1 MDYIL
6 RTIHPRMSQ
15 QSQSHPVSDGTS
27 GGNRGKRRRFLAG
40 ISTNVLVL
48 GIVSFL
54 TDASSEMIYPIMP
67 YFLTLIGA
75 SGLVIGLIEGASE
88 STASL
93 LKVVSGWYS
102 DKLDRRKPFILSG
115 YGLSSLVK
123 PALIWATT
131 PLQVLGIRISERVGK
146 GIRSAPRD
154 ALIADSTALG
164 VRGKAYGFH
173 KAMDSSGA
181 VLGPVATLAII
192 LLVAATEMHIYR
204 LIFTIAVIP
213 AFLGVL
219 VIVLFVREKER
230 APRVSKRTFR
240 KGLRVLG
247 RPFWLLIV
255 VAVIFY
261 IGEISYAFFILR
273 AEDVDARMFE
283 GIVPRGVDPVLVQAM
298 VLYIVY
304 NIVFVVVSMPAGNLS
319 DRLGR
324 KPVILAAFAIFAL
337 ASAAMAYGTALA
349 FLALGFVLFGVYKG
363 ASEGVFKA
371 YVVDVVPA
379 DLRGTALGAYHTAV
393 GLVMLPG
400 GIIAGMLWDT
410 IGHWATFVYGTVV
423 ALLSMAL
430 LMVLGQGSV
439 RTATPQA

>member
-1 MDYIL
+1 
-6 RTIHPRMSQ
+6 MSQ
-15 QSQSHPVSDGTS
+15 QLQSRPEPNEATGER
-27 GGNRGKRRRFLAG
+27 NGKKRKLLAG

-67 YFLTLIGA
+67 LFLTLIGA

-154 ALIADSTALG
+154 ALIADSTAFG

-247 RPFWLLIV
+247 KPFWLLIV
-255 VAVIFY
+255 VAVVFY

-283 GIVPRGVDPVLVQAM
+283 GIVPEGIDPVLVQAM
-298 VLYIVY
+298 VLYILY
-304 NIVFVVVSMPAGNLS
+304 NIVFVIVSMPAGNLS
-319 DRLGR
+319 DKLGR

-337 ASAAMAYGTALA
+337 ASAAMAYATALA

-410 IGHWATFVYGTVV
+410 IGHWATFAYGTVV

-430 LMVLGQGSV
+430 LMALGQGSV
-439 RTATPQA
+439 RTTTPQA

>member
-1 MDYIL
+1 
-6 RTIHPRMSQ
+6 MSQ
-15 QSQSHPVSDGTS
+15 EVDAGSS
-27 GGNRGKRRRFLAG
+27 GIDKGQGKKKRRLLAG

-67 YFLTLIGA
+67 LFLSLIGA
-75 SGLVIGLIEGASE
+75 TGLVIGIIEGASE

-93 LKVVSGWYS
+93 LKVISGWYS
-102 DKLDRRKPFILSG
+102 DKFDRRKPFILSG

-131 PLQVLGIRISERVGK
+131 PLQVLGIRITERVGK

-154 ALIADSTALG
+154 ALIADSTALE

-181 VLGPVATLAII
+181 VLGPIVALAII
-192 LLVAATEMHIYR
+192 LIVAAAEMDAFR
-204 LIFTIAVIP
+204 MIFTLAVIP
-213 AFLGVL
+213 ALIGVA
-219 VIVLFVREKER
+219 VIVLFVREKEG
-230 APRVSKRTFR
+230 AAKISERTFR
-240 KGLRVLG
+240 KGIGVLG
-247 RPFWLLIV
+247 RPFWLLMV

-273 AEDVDARMFE
+273 AEDVSAGIFE
-283 GIVPRGVDPVLVQAM
+283 GIVPEDIDPELVQAILLY
-298 VLYIVY
+298 VLY
-304 NIVFVVVSMPAGNLS
+304 NIVFVIVSIPAGNLS

-324 KPVILAAFAIFAL
+324 KPIILAAFGIFAL
-337 ASAAMAYGTALA
+337 ACAAMAYATALV
-349 FLALGFVLFGVYKG
+349 FLVLGFVLFGVYKG

-371 YVVDVVPA
+371 YVVDVVPS
-379 DLRGTALGAYHTAV
+379 DLRGTALGTYHTAV

-400 GIIAGMLWDT
+400 GIIAGLLWDT
-410 IGHWATFVYGTVV
+410 IGHWATFAYGMLV
-423 ALLSMAL
+423 AALAILLLASF
-430 LMVLGQGSV
+430 GQRKNAMPMS
-439 RTATPQA
+439 QA